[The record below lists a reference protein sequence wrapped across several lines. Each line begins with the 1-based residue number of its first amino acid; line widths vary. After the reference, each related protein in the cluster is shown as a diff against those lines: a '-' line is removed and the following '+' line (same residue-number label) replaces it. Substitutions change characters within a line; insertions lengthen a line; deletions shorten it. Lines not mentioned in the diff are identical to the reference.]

1 MNYYIF
7 FLTALIP
14 LAVGSIWY
22 NPKVF
27 GKVWMRASGVK
38 EEQAESGNM
47 ALIFGLCYV
56 FSVLL
61 SVFFSSWSI
70 HQIAMNGLFAMQPDF
85 LDGSNQGMIS
95 LVEAISPGGEYAELH
110 RTFGH
115 GAVHGAIAAVLGAL
129 PIIAI
134 NALFE
139 RRGWKYIMVHFGY
152 WLIAMILMSGAVC
165 QFL

>member
-27 GKVWMRASGVK
+27 GKVWMRASGVT

-70 HQIAMNGLFAMQPDF
+70 HQLSIGGLFAMQPDF
-85 LDGSNQGMIS
+85 IDGTNQGMVD
-95 LVEAISPGGEYAELH
+95 LVAAVSEGGKYAGLH
-110 RTFGH
+110 RSFGH
-115 GAVHGAIAAVLGAL
+115 GVVHGIIAAILGAL
-129 PIIAI
+129 PIITI
-134 NALFE
+134 NSLFE

-152 WLIAMILMSGAVC
+152 WLITMTLMSGAVC